1 MNKILKYIF
10 GVVAGVAVLTSC
22 SEEWLNTAPTDE
34 VGTSTAFETTA
45 NITNVMNS
53 IAETMSTQHSYYDQ
67 GFNGEGYVMNRIGEY
82 PGPYFVY
89 AGMGS
94 GWAPIFNM
102 EWLDRDSMY
111 IYYSWNYYYTL
122 ISIAN
127 DILAYVDAAEGTEAE
142 KQFLKAQAL
151 TYRAYS
157 YWRLCTIHA
166 CRWIDSNNGAADGVV
181 LRLEPTTGDC
191 PIASLKDCYDQILLD
206 VKTAVELFD
215 QSGMDRPAT
224 DVWQP
229 NKAVANAVW
238 ARAALEIQDWDT
250 AAAKAVEARANYPLM
265 DNAAYGAGFA
275 TPTSEWIWGSY
286 GDPSEQLY
294 YWSFGTQ
301 YSYNGYY
308 AGASSYGAGSIERNV
323 INQIPDTDFRKN
335 LFIHEGIFAAAGID
349 YETLLADYCYSD
361 GCIEPYNYDETTGKP
376 VSYNAA
382 GAVILDHIAKYAGIN
397 TEENPAY
404 YSDYVYVGAHLK
416 FGVIAQPGVSYLP
429 FIRSSE
435 MYLIEAEAEYRKGAS
450 GAAKAQAALVALN
463 KTSGRNPEYTCTKT
477 GDELFEEI
485 KLYRA
490 LELWGEGFSWF
501 DYKRW
506 GIGFTRLPFGA
517 GGSFNVAN
525 AGTYGPN
532 DFNNWIYKIPKIETD
547 YNKGIKNPG
556 SEEVEE

>member
-1 MNKILKYIF
+1 MNKIIKYIV
-10 GVVAGVAVLTSC
+10 GVVAGAAVLTSC
-22 SEEWLNTAPTDE
+22 SEEWLNTSPTDQ
-34 VGTSTAFETTA
+34 VGTSTAFSTTENAA
-45 NITNVMNS
+45 NVING
-53 IAETMSTQHSYYDQ
+53 IAENMSTQHAYFGQ

-82 PGPYFVY
+82 PGPYFAY
-89 AGMGS
+89 AALGS

-102 EWLDRDSMY
+102 AWLDRDSIY
-111 IYYSWNYYYTL
+111 IYYSWYYYYTL
-122 ISIAN
+122 ISYAN
-127 DILAYVDAAEGTEAE
+127 DVIAYIDAAEGLEAE
-142 KQFLKAQAL
+142 KQFIKAQAL

-166 CRWIDSNNGAADGVV
+166 CRWIDSNNGEADGVV

-191 PIASLKDCYDQILLD
+191 PIASLGECYTQILKDLD
-206 VKTAVELFD
+206 DAVKLYD
-215 QSGMDRPAT
+215 QSGMDRPST

-229 NKAVANAVW
+229 NKAVANAIW
-238 ARAALEIQDWDT
+238 ARAALEVQDWDT

-286 GDPSEQLY
+286 GDASEQLY

-308 AGASSYGAGSIERNV
+308 ANASGYGAGSIERNV
-323 INQIPDTDFRKN
+323 ITQIPDTDYRKN
-335 LFIHEGIFAAAGID
+335 LFIHEGLFEDAGINI
-349 YETLLADYCYSD
+349 YDYCYAD
-361 GCIEPYNYDETTGKP
+361 GCIEPYEYDENDKP
-376 VSYNAA
+376 IAYNPA
-382 GAVILDHIAKYAGIN
+382 GVVVKKHIAAYAGIN
-397 TEENPAY
+397 TEANPAY
-404 YSDYVYVGAHLK
+404 ACDYVYVGSHLK
-416 FGVIAQPGVSYLP
+416 FGVTAQPGVSYIP

-450 GAAKAQAALVALN
+450 GVSKAQAALVALN
-463 KTSGRNPEYTCTKT
+463 KTSGRNPSYTCTKT

-490 LELWGEGFSWF
+490 FELWGEGFSWF

-506 GIGFTRLPFGA
+506 GIGFTRKAFGA

-525 AGTYGPN
+525 AGEYKPN
-532 DFNNWIYKIPKIETD
+532 ENNNWIYKIPKVETD
-547 YNKGIKNPG
+547 YNKGINATG
-556 SEEVEE
+556 DEAQEG

>member
-1 MNKILKYIF
+1 MNKIIKYIF

-22 SEEWLNTAPTDE
+22 SEDYLNTAPTAE
-34 VGTSTAFETTA
+34 VGTTTAFENTTNIA
-45 NITNVMNS
+45 NVVNG
-53 IAETMSTQHSYYDQ
+53 IAEIMTTQHSYFGQ
-67 GFNGEGYVMNRIGEY
+67 GFNGEGYVMMRIGEY
-82 PGPYFVY
+82 TGPYYVY

-94 GWAPIFNM
+94 GWAPIINM
-102 EWLDRDSMY
+102 QWLYRDDSHY
-111 IYYSWNYYYTL
+111 IYYAWYYYYSI
-122 ISIAN
+122 ISNANDVIAN
-127 DILAYVDAAEGTEAE
+127 IDAAEGLETE

-157 YWRLCTIHA
+157 YWRLCTIYA
-166 CRWIDSNNGAADGVV
+166 CRWIDSNNGEADGVV
-181 LRLEPTTGDC
+181 LRLEPTTGEC
-191 PIASLKDCYDQILLD
+191 PVASLKTCYDQIFADLD
-206 VKTAVELFD
+206 EAVKLFD
-215 QSGMDRPAT
+215 QSGMDRSAS

-238 ARAALEIQDWDT
+238 ARAALEVQDWDT

-286 GDPSEQLY
+286 GDATEQLY
-294 YWSFGTQ
+294 YWSYGTQ
-301 YSYNGYY
+301 YAYNGYY

-335 LFIHEGIFAAAGID
+335 LFVHEGVFAAAGVDLQTLID
-349 YETLLADYCYSD
+349 KYCYAD
-361 GCIEPYNYDETTGKP
+361 GLVYPYGGGADGTGLNDAYKAGIAHIE
-376 VSYNAA
+376 
-382 GAVILDHIAKYAGIN
+382 KYAGIN
-397 TEENPAY
+397 NDENPAY
-404 YSDYVYVGAHLK
+404 DSGYYYVGAQLK
-416 FGVIAQPGVSYLP
+416 IGVIAQPGVHYVP

-463 KTSGRNPEYTCTKT
+463 ATSGRNPGYTCTKT

-490 LELWGEGFSWF
+490 FELWGEGFSWF

-506 GIGFTRLPFGA
+506 GLGFTRKAFGD
-517 GGSFNVAN
+517 GGSWNVAN
-525 AGTYGPN
+525 AMTFAPTDCN
-532 DFNNWIYKIPKIETD
+532 EWIYAIPKIETD
-547 YNKGIKNPG
+547 YNKAFKNDKTET
-556 SEEVEE
+556 EE

>member
-1 MNKILKYIF
+1 MNKILKYVF

-22 SEEWLNTAPTDE
+22 SEDYLNTAPTDE
-34 VGTSTAFETTA
+34 VGTSTAFSTTA
-45 NITNVMNS
+45 NVANVLNG
-53 IAETMSTQHSYYDQ
+53 IAETMSSQHSYYSQ

-89 AGMGS
+89 AGMGP

-122 ISIAN
+122 ISNANDVIAN
-127 DILAYVDAAEGTEAE
+127 VDAAEGFEAE

-151 TYRAYS
+151 VYRAFS

-191 PIASLKDCYDQILLD
+191 PIASLKECYDQIIKD
-206 VKTAVELFD
+206 VKDAVDLFD
-215 QSGMDRPAT
+215 QSGMDRTNGA
-224 DVWQP
+224 VWQP
-229 NKAVANAVW
+229 NKAVANAIW
-238 ARAALEIQDWDT
+238 ARAALEIQDWET
-250 AAAKAVEARANYPLM
+250 AAAKAAEAREEYPLM

-323 INQIPDTDFRKN
+323 INQVPDTDFRKS
-335 LFIHEGIFAAAGID
+335 LFLHEGIFAAAGVD
-349 YETLLADYCYSD
+349 LETLMDYCYSD
-361 GCIEPYNYDETTGKP
+361 GRVYPFEDD
-376 VSYNAA
+376 AA
-382 GAVILDHIAKYAGIN
+382 GNPIGYSAAWMAGMNYIAQHAGIN
-397 TEENPAY
+397 NDANPAY
-404 YSDYVYVGAHLK
+404 DSGYFYVGSHLK

-435 MYLIEAEAEYRKGAS
+435 MYLIEAEAEYRQGHNAQ
-450 GAAKAQAALVALN
+450 AQAALVALN
-463 KTSGRNPEYTCTKT
+463 KTSGRDTEYSCTKT
-477 GDELFEEI
+477 GDELFNEI

-506 GIGFTRLPFGA
+506 GIGFERKAFGY
-517 GGSFNVAN
+517 GGSFHVAN
-525 AGTYGPN
+525 AISVGPN
-532 DFNNWIYKIPKIETD
+532 DCNNWIYKIPKIETD
-547 YNKGIKNPG
+547 YNKGINAG
-556 SEEVEE
+556 SPEVSE

>member
-1 MNKILKYIF
+1 MNKIIKYVF

-22 SEEWLNTAPTDE
+22 SEDYLNTAPTDQ

-45 NITNVMNS
+45 NITNVMNG
-53 IAETMSTQHSYYDQ
+53 IAEIMSTQHSYYGQ
-67 GFNGEGYVMNRIGEY
+67 GFNGEAYVMNRIGEY
-82 PGPYFVY
+82 PGPNFVY

-102 EWLDRDSMY
+102 AWLDRDSQY
-111 IYYSWNYYYTL
+111 IYYSWYYYYSI
-122 ISIAN
+122 ISNAN
-127 DILAYVDAAEGTEAE
+127 DIIAYVDAAEGLETE

-151 TYRAYS
+151 TYRAFA

-166 CRWIDSNNGAADGVV
+166 CRWIDSNNGEADGVV
-181 LRLEPTTGDC
+181 LRLDTATGDC
-191 PIASLKDCYDQILLD
+191 PLSSLKECYDQIFKDLD
-206 VKTAVELFD
+206 DAVKLYD
-215 QSGMDRPAT
+215 QSGMDRPANA
-224 DVWQP
+224 VWQP

-238 ARAALEIQDWDT
+238 ARAALEVQDWDT

-286 GDPSEQLY
+286 GDSTEQLWY
-294 YWSFGTQ
+294 YSFGTQ
-301 YSYNGYY
+301 YAYNGYY
-308 AGASSYGAGSIERNV
+308 AGTAYSYGAGSIERNI

-335 LFIHEGIFAAAGID
+335 LFVHEGVFAAAGVDLQTLID
-349 YETLLADYCYSD
+349 NYCYAD
-361 GCIEPYNYDETTGKP
+361 GLVYPYGGGADGTGFNDAWKAGIAHIE
-376 VSYNAA
+376 
-382 GAVILDHIAKYAGIN
+382 KYAGIN
-397 TEENPAY
+397 DEANPAY
-404 YSDYVYVGAHLK
+404 GTGYFYVNSHLK
-416 FGVIAQPGVSYLP
+416 FGVFAQPGVSYIP

-463 KTSGRNPEYTCTKT
+463 ATSGRNPGYTCTKT

-490 LELWGEGFSWF
+490 FELWGEGFSWF

-506 GIGFTRLPFGA
+506 GLGFTRKAFGQ

-525 AGTYGPN
+525 AMEFKPN
-532 DFNNWIYKIPKIETD
+532 ECNNWVYKIPKLETD
-547 YNKGIKNPG
+547 YNKGINANG
-556 SEEVEE
+556 AEAEQ